1 MTAKATHPRV
11 SGSTIATKPAVA
23 GFGMS
28 MAITLV
34 WLSLLVLLP
43 LAALALR
50 PWERGLDHFSDV
62 ILDPRTLASLQLSF
76 LAALGAA
83 CIAAFLGSLCAWVL
97 VRYRFPGRN
106 ILDALIDLPFALP
119 TAVAGIALATLYA
132 PNGALGAIINDWFG
146 WKTAYS
152 PLGILIALVFV
163 AFPFIVRALQPV
175 LEDIEPELEEA
186 AATLGAG
193 RWRTFFHVCVPAL
206 TPALVSGTATAFARA
221 AGEYGS
227 VIFIAG
233 NLPMVSEIAPLLIVI
248 RLEEFDYAGAAA
260 IGLVMMVV
268 SLIVLVALS
277 ALQHTTARWG
287 LGPR

>member
-1 MTAKATHPRV
+1 MTAVSPHPR
-11 SGSTIATKPAVA
+11 ARRLALRKNPAVA
-23 GFGMS
+23 GFKVS

-50 PWERGLDHFSDV
+50 PWERGLDHFLDV
-62 ILDPRTLASLQLSF
+62 VLDRRTLASLQLSF
-76 LAALGAA
+76 LTAFGAA
-83 CIAAFLGSLCAWVL
+83 CIAAILGALWAWVL
-97 VRYRFPGRN
+97 VRYRFPGRD

-132 PNGALGAIINDWFG
+132 PNGAFGAIFHDWFG

-163 AFPFIVRALQPV
+163 AVPFVVRALQPV

-193 RWRTFFHVCVPAL
+193 RWRTFVHVLAPAL

-260 IGLVMMVV
+260 IGLVMMFV
-268 SLIVLVALS
+268 SLVVLVALS
-277 ALQHTTARWG
+277 GLQHASARWG